1 MLKIPER
8 ISRIEELAS
17 NLWWS
22 WHPEGRALF
31 RTLDYPLWRMTGHNP
46 VQLLDEIDSEK
57 LEAAA
62 GDSTFLS
69 LYDAAISAFDSEIND
84 NHSWYAAKYHDTMK
98 KPIAYFSMEFA
109 IHNSLPIYAGG
120 LGVLAGDLCKE
131 ASDLGIPLVAVGFM
145 YPQGYFRQRISAEG
159 WQQEEYS
166 QLDFTRAPVSPLV
179 AQDSQCLVEVELG
192 DRKLYIGA
200 WLVRLGRVE
209 LYLLD
214 TDIEGNDPDE
224 RQLSS
229 RLYTADREHRLQQE
243 ILLGIGGVRL
253 LREMGIQPSIWH
265 ANEGHTAF
273 MMLERIREDVAAGR
287 TFNEALED
295 IQKTSVF
302 TTHTPVPAGHDV
314 FSTELID
321 RYFKNYWPLLG
332 IDRKTFLSLGW
343 QIGSRENE
351 FNMTVLSLK
360 TSGRRNAV
368 SQLHGKVTRR
378 MWCQLWVDC
387 SEENAPIS
395 QITNGIH
402 VPTWIALEN
411 RQLFNRYL
419 GDDWIERHD
428 DADLWKKI
436 DVIPD
441 AELWQTHVT
450 LKRKLLHIILERAQQ
465 RWAQEG
471 ATAQQILSMG
481 ALLDQDTLTIAYVRR
496 FAEYKRP
503 FLLFYDIGRLKKII
517 DNPWRPVQ
525 IIFAGKSHPA
535 DLASKSLLQRVHTM
549 ARDREFQGRIAFL
562 EDYDMRL
569 ARYLAQGVD
578 VWLNTPRRLREASG
592 TSGMKAALNGVLN
605 LSVPDGWWPEGFNGS
620 NGWSIGDMTL
630 KASNAEEDRSDAD
643 ALYRLL
649 ENEVIPLYYE
659 RDRNV
664 LPLEWISMMKQ
675 SIRSI
680 IPQFN
685 ARRMLKEYCEQL
697 YLPASAGV
705 AVSEQ
710 SVKIDPPV

>member
-1 MLKIPER
+1 MTDKKIPER
-8 ISRIEELAS
+8 IERIDELAG

-22 WHPEGRALF
+22 WHLEGRELF

-46 VQLLDEIDSEK
+46 VQVLYEISREK

-62 GDSTFLS
+62 ADSTFLS
-69 LYDAAISAFDSEIND
+69 MYDAAIAAYDRD
-84 NHSWYAAKYHDTMK
+84 MMDTGSWYSDKHPDKYQ
-98 KPIAYFSMEFA
+98 PIAYFSMEFA
-109 IHNSLPIYAGG
+109 IHNSLPLYAGG

-179 AQDSQCLVEVELG
+179 ARDSQCLVEVQLG
-192 DRKLYIGA
+192 HRVLHIGA
-200 WLVRLGRVE
+200 WLVRLGRVD

-214 TDIEGNDPDE
+214 TDIEENDPDE

-253 LREMGIQPSIWH
+253 LRRIGIRPVVWH

-273 MMLERIREDVAAGR
+273 MMLERIREEVAGGS
-287 TFNEALED
+287 TFNEALEN
-295 IQKTSVF
+295 IQRTSVF

-321 RYFKNYWPLLG
+321 RYFSSYWPSLD
-332 IDRKTFLSLGW
+332 IDRETFLELGR
-343 QIGSRENE
+343 QSESRDGD

-368 SQLHGKVTRR
+368 SQFHGKVTRR
-378 MWCQLWVDC
+378 MWCRLWVDC
-387 SEENAPIS
+387 SEENAPIV

-402 VPTWIALEN
+402 VPTWIAPEI
-411 RQLFNRYL
+411 RQLYDRYL
-419 GDDWIERHD
+419 GKDWLDRHD
-428 DADLWKKI
+428 DVEVWKHI
-436 DVIPD
+436 DSIPD
-441 AELWQTHVT
+441 SELWETHVI
-450 LKRKLLHIILERAQQ
+450 LKRRLFHVILERAQQ

-471 ATAQQILSMG
+471 ATPQQILSMG
-481 ALLDQDTLTIAYVRR
+481 ALLDHDALTIAFVRR

-503 FLLFYDIGRLKKII
+503 FLVFHDIERLKKII
-517 DNPWRPVQ
+517 NNPWRPVQ

-535 DLASKSLLQRVHTM
+535 DIASKELLHRVHTM
-549 ARDREFQGRIAFL
+549 ARDREFQGRIAFI

-569 ARYLAQGVD
+569 ARYLAQGAD

-620 NGWSIGDMTL
+620 NGWSIGDMTP
-630 KASNAEEDRSDAD
+630 KAGNVEEDRTDAD

-649 ENEVIPLYYE
+649 ENEVVPLFYE
-659 RDRNV
+659 RDRNI
-664 LPLEWISMMKQ
+664 LPMEWISMMKQ
-675 SIRSI
+675 SIRTI
-680 IPQFN
+680 VPLFC

-697 YLPASAGV
+697 YVPANMCL
-705 AVSEQ
+705 
-710 SVKIDPPV
+710 